1 MIMPMKGMFHEVT
14 PPERLVF
21 STIAIE
27 DENGNPLLETLNT
40 ATFEEH
46 GSKTKFTMSVV
57 VVKTSPQ
64 AAGPLSGME
73 QGWSQTLEKLAA
85 HLATMA

>member
-1 MIMPMKGMFHEVT
+1 MKGKFHEVT

-27 DENGNPLLETLNT
+27 DANGNPLLETLNT
-40 ATFEEH
+40 ATFEEL
-46 GSKTKFTMSVV
+46 GNKTKFTMSVV

-73 QGWSQTLEKLAA
+73 QGWSQSLEKLTTLLEE
-85 HLATMA
+85 LA